1 MTYNKGLPTQNSPV
15 ALKVPKWAE
24 PTDRKITLTTAATFT
39 SNKSLDNRRC
49 DNGCYPT
56 KNMASKGTTHIKRS
70 NKTDN
75 SILNVYDDIL
85 FKKSFNYNLLHDLDV
100 R

>member
-1 MTYNKGLPTQNSPV
+1 MKSKQKENNQSV
-15 ALKVPKWAE
+15 
-24 PTDRKITLTTAATFT
+24 TDAPSVQDEL
-39 SNKSLDNRRC
+39 
-49 DNGCYPT
+49 PT

-85 FKKSFNYNLLHDLDV
+85 FKKSSNYNRLHDLDV